1 MDVPQIS
8 EIWSR
13 ACHEPFPMEYERYR
27 FLQRL
32 QGDSRKYVACAWCLE
47 LHPRKRNCS
56 VGCASRFAS
65 ERRIK
70 VDETTCEWQIMHNGR
85 SNGIYISNFKNV
97 DEESEE
103 FITHNADQVSERSD
117 GTLHFYCTRL
127 WKRSRVSWHIRNSRR
142 EIHYHPCW
150 PRQSLWPRR
159 FLRSSAQKLLHQ
171 SVRPP
176 EVPRKPWPL
185 GYGLLQSH
193 EPSRKSILPQMRQ
206 CLTALW
212 QVWGHLRL

>member
-1 MDVPQIS
+1 MQILGAYQFSNKSDFQAMDVVQIS

-13 ACHEPFPMEYERYR
+13 VCHEPFPMEYERYR

-32 QGDSRKYVACAWCLE
+32 QRDSRKYVGCAWCLE

-56 VGCASRFAS
+56 VGCAPRFAS

-70 VDETTCEWQIMHNGR
+70 MDETTCEWRIMHKGR

-117 GTLHFYCTRL
+117 GRYAFTVIVSEREVEFPDTSETAGEKYITIGVDHDKVFDRDDFFYHQLKNSSIKVCDHLKLPENPDL
-127 WKRSRVSWHIRNSRR
+127 WDMV
-142 EIHYHPCW
+142 
-150 PRQSLWPRR
+150 
-159 FLRSSAQKLLHQ
+159 
-171 SVRPP
+171 
-176 EVPRKPWPL
+176 
-185 GYGLLQSH
+185 
-193 EPSRKSILPQMRQ
+193 
-206 CLTALW
+206 
-212 QVWGHLRL
+212 